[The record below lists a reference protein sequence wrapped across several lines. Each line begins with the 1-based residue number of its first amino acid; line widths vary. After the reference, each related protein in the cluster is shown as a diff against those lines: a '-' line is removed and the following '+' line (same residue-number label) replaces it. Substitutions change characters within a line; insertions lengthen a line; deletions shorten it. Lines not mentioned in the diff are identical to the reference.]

1 MGNIEVIPH
10 IFFLRDGMN
19 NPLRFENAF
28 GNLGRG
34 GGAMLFQDAK
44 KKII

>member
-1 MGNIEVIPH
+1 
-10 IFFLRDGMN
+10 MN

-34 GGAMLFQDAK
+34 GGGGQVISGCK
-44 KKII
+44 KKNNLKVTVSPILNL